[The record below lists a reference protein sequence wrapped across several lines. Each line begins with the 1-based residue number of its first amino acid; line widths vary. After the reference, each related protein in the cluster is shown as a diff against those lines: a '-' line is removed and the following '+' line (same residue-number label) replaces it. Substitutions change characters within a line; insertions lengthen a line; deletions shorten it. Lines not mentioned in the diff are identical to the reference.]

1 MFTEYKF
8 DSKKIGGLVAQKQAA
23 LKANK
28 GLSDL
33 LGYGLGV
40 VSRRLAKDPG
50 RYLDYGPYW
59 WALKD
64 VLTRAGYD
72 YGEEGDPVLVQAY
85 RGTSDLQTM
94 VMADRFRTE
103 FLEENQVGTCK
114 FRLDTEGSEYLLFDA
129 DMVQRLAVAA

>member
-23 LKANK
+23 LKVNK

-64 VLTRAGYD
+64 LLTRSGYN
-72 YGEEGDPVLVQAY
+72 YGNESDPLLVQAY
-85 RGTSDLQTM
+85 RGMSDVQTL
-94 VMADRFRTE
+94 VMADQFRTE
-103 FLEENQVGTCK
+103 FLEENQVGTCR
-114 FRLDTEGSEYLLFDA
+114 FRLSIEGDEYILFDA
-129 DMVQRLAVAA
+129 DMVQRLGRVA